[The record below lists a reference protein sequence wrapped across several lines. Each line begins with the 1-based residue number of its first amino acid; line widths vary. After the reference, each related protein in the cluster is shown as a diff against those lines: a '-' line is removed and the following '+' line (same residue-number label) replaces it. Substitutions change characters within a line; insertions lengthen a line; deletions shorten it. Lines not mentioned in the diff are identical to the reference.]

1 MAGRGRIKEKGSLSV
16 KIVSYSVAIFFILAS
31 IVPLFWM
38 VSSSMKDNI
47 TIYKFPPT
55 WVPEVPKSVSVTL
68 NYDGT
73 DLKKEDYELDAMEAI
88 WFTWKRMQN
97 EAVGAMKVTGVKD
110 GVVVYKAS
118 MPSYKFT
125 VGRSEIVPTMV
136 ATHATMK
143 NKLQKIRD
151 NNYTTFDFK
160 GEGGKY
166 GGETAI
172 PTELPEQA
180 ANALKWLSE
189 SKVVKG
195 KVQTIDEVNDWKR
208 LFDNYIVLWEMSGSS
223 DSKSSTASFGFP
235 HFLLNSVLV
244 TGATIILQLIIGGTA
259 GYALAHLLRSR
270 TSGWLTLFFV
280 ATIMIPEIAILVP
293 LYLTMDKL
301 HLVNTLWGIILP
313 HTAWGIVIFLFK
325 GFFEQLPNE
334 LLQAG
339 RIDGASE
346 MRIFYR
352 IVVPMSAPIFTVV
365 AVMTFI
371 AVWNEF
377 LWPLVIARTQ
387 NVWTFTVALNDFQQR
402 RSLGSNVIMSSLV
415 IATIPL
421 MLIITSC
428 QKLIEKGVSFTGLKG

>member
-1 MAGRGRIKEKGSLSV
+1 MARRGRIKERGELSV
-16 KIVSYSVAIFFILAS
+16 KIVSYSVALFFIIAS
-31 IVPLFWM
+31 IIPLVWM
-38 VSSSMKDNI
+38 ISSSMKDNI
-47 TIYKFPPT
+47 TIYSFPPK
-55 WVPEVPKSVSVTL
+55 WVPEVPKTVSFTL
-68 NYDGT
+68 NYDGA
-73 DLKKEDYELDAMEAI
+73 DISKPEEYELDAMEAI

-97 EAVGAMKVTGVKD
+97 EAVGAMQVTGVKD

-118 MPSYKFT
+118 MPAYKFT
-125 VGRSEIVPTMV
+125 VGRPFIVPTMV
-136 ATHATMK
+136 ATHAVMK
-143 NKLQKIRD
+143 NKLAKIQDQKL
-151 NNYTTFDFK
+151 TTFDFK
-160 GEGGKY
+160 GSD
-166 GGETAI
+166 GGEYTGS
-172 PTELPEQA
+172 TEIAAQLPEKA
-180 ANALKWLSE
+180 GHALKWLSE

-195 KVQTIDEVNDWKR
+195 KVQTISEVKDWRR
-208 LFDNYIVLWEMSGSS
+208 LFDNYIVLWKMTGDDGKGTSI
-223 DSKSSTASFGFP
+223 GFP
-235 HFLLNSVLV
+235 HFLMNSVIV
-244 TGATIILQLIIGGTA
+244 TGVTIVLQLLIGGTA
-259 GYALAHLLRSR
+259 GYALAHLVRSKLG
-270 TSGWLTLFFV
+270 TWLTLFFV

-325 GFFEQLPNE
+325 GFFEQLPGE

-346 MRIFYR
+346 FRIFWR
-352 IVVPMSAPIFTVV
+352 IIVPMSAPIFTVV

-377 LWPLVIARTQ
+377 LWPLVVARTQ
-387 NVWTFTVALNDFQQR
+387 DVWTFTVALNDFQQR
-402 RSLGSNVIMSSLV
+402 ASLGANVIMSSLV

>member
-97 EAVGAMKVTGVKD
+97 EAVGAMKITGVKD

-151 NNYTTFDFK
+151 RKLTTFDYME
-160 GEGGKY
+160 EGGKY

-172 PTELPEQA
+172 PSELPQQA

-195 KVQTIDEVNDWKR
+195 KVLTIDEISDWKR
-208 LFDNYIVLWEMSGSS
+208 LFDNYIVLWEMTGSS
-223 DSKSSTASFGFP
+223 DSKSTAASYGFP
-235 HFLLNSVLV
+235 HFLLNSVFV

-259 GYALAHLLRSR
+259 GYALAHLMRGAI
-270 TSGWLTLFFV
+270 SGWLTLFFV

-325 GFFEQLPNE
+325 GFFEQLPGE

-346 MRIFYR
+346 MKIFYR

-377 LWPLVIARTQ
+377 LWPLVVARTQ

-421 MLIITSC
+421 MIIITSC